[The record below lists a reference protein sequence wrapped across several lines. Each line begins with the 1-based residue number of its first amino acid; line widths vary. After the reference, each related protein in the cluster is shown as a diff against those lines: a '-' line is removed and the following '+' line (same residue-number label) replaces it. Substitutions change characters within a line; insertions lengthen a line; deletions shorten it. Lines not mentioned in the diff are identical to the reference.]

1 MRTKTPQRL
10 ERKDAGGG
18 REVRSFALQIKA
30 AGDDGTVEGYGSVFG
45 VRDNYDDV
53 IAKGAFIQSLKD
65 HKAAGTM
72 PAMLWQH
79 DADKPIGVW
88 TEMVED
94 EKGLRIKGQLAME
107 TVKGKEAHALLKMG
121 ALNGLSI
128 GFMSKEWAYDR
139 DTEVRTLTAI
149 DLWEV
154 SLVTFPANEKARV
167 TNVKAISED
176 SVARAI
182 KHLKAAIAL
191 HVAHMD
197 GSEPTSDESQMRMMK
212 MMEDALSAL
221 QKSKGADDDDMEDM
235 EGMGKSMSTPKN
247 AERILRDAG
256 FSRSDA
262 TALVSRVMRMGEVR
276 RDSVDSTVAAMK
288 SADRL
293 LRSLT
298 S

>member
-139 DTEVRTLTAI
+139 ETEVRTLTAI

-167 TNVKAISED
+167 TNVKSA
-176 SVARAI
+176 
-182 KHLKAAIAL
+182 
-191 HVAHMD
+191 
-197 GSEPTSDESQMRMMK
+197 DELQAPK
-212 MMEDALSAL
+212 DAE
-221 QKSKGADDDDMEDM
+221 KV
-235 EGMGKSMSTPKN
+235 
-247 AERILRDAG
+247 LRDAG
-256 FSRSDA
+256 FSKSDA
-262 TALVSRVMRMGEVR
+262 TAFVSRVMRMGEVR

>member
-1 MRTKTPQRL
+1 MQNKTQQRP

-30 AGDDGTVEGYGSVFG
+30 AGDDGTIEGYGSVFG

-107 TVKGKEAHALLKMG
+107 TVKGKEAHSLLKMG

-167 TNVKAISED
+167 TNVKSA
-176 SVARAI
+176 
-182 KHLKAAIAL
+182 
-191 HVAHMD
+191 
-197 GSEPTSDESQMRMMK
+197 DEM
-212 MMEDALSAL
+212 A
-221 QKSKGADDDDMEDM
+221 
-235 EGMGKSMSTPKN
+235 TPKD
-247 AERILRDAG
+247 AEKALRDAG
-256 FSRSDA
+256 FSKSDA
-262 TALVSRVMRMGEVR
+262 TAFVSRVMRMGEVR
-276 RDSVDSTVAAMK
+276 SDSANSTAVAMK
-288 SADRL
+288 AADRL

>member
-1 MRTKTPQRL
+1 MKTKHFDVGF
-10 ERKDAGGG
+10 E
-18 REVRSFALQIKA
+18 IKA
-30 AGDDGTVEGYGSVFG
+30 VNADGTVEGYGSVFG

-79 DADKPIGVW
+79 DADKPIGIW

-107 TVKGKEAHALLKMG
+107 TVNGKEAHALLKMG
-121 ALNGLSI
+121 AINGLSI
-128 GFMSKEWAYDR
+128 GFMSKQWAYDR
-139 DTEVRTLTAI
+139 ETEVRTLTEI

-167 TNVKAISED
+167 TNVKSADELQAPKD
-176 SVARAI
+176 AE
-182 KHLKAAIAL
+182 KA
-191 HVAHMD
+191 
-197 GSEPTSDESQMRMMK
+197 
-212 MMEDALSAL
+212 
-221 QKSKGADDDDMEDM
+221 
-235 EGMGKSMSTPKN
+235 
-247 AERILRDAG
+247 LRDAG
-256 FSRSDA
+256 FSKSDA
-262 TALVSRVMRMGEVR
+262 TAFVSRVMRMGEER
-276 RDSVDSTVAAMK
+276 SDSANSTAVAMK
-288 SADRL
+288 AADRL

>member
-1 MRTKTPQRL
+1 MRTKTPQRP

-65 HKAAGTM
+65 HKTAGTM

-121 ALNGLSI
+121 AINGLSI
-128 GFMSKEWAYDR
+128 GFMSKQWAYDR
-139 DTEVRTLTAI
+139 ETEVRTLTEI

-167 TNVKAISED
+167 TNVKSA
-176 SVARAI
+176 
-182 KHLKAAIAL
+182 
-191 HVAHMD
+191 
-197 GSEPTSDESQMRMMK
+197 DEM
-212 MMEDALSAL
+212 A
-221 QKSKGADDDDMEDM
+221 
-235 EGMGKSMSTPKN
+235 TPKD
-247 AERILRDAG
+247 AEKALRDAG
-256 FSRSDA
+256 FSKSDA
-262 TALVSRVMRMGEVR
+262 TAFVSRVMRMGEVR
-276 RDSVDSTVAAMK
+276 SDSANSTAVAMK
-288 SADRL
+288 AADRL

>member
-1 MRTKTPQRL
+1 MQNKTQQRP

-30 AGDDGTVEGYGSVFG
+30 TGDDGTVEGYGSVFG

-53 IAKGAFIQSLKD
+53 IAKGAFVQSLKD

-167 TNVKAISED
+167 TNVKSADELLAPKD
-176 SVARAI
+176 AE
-182 KHLKAAIAL
+182 KA
-191 HVAHMD
+191 
-197 GSEPTSDESQMRMMK
+197 
-212 MMEDALSAL
+212 
-221 QKSKGADDDDMEDM
+221 
-235 EGMGKSMSTPKN
+235 
-247 AERILRDAG
+247 LRDAG
-256 FSRSDA
+256 FSKSDA
-262 TALVSRVMRMGEVR
+262 TAFVSRVMRMGEVR
-276 RDSVDSTVAAMK
+276 SDSANSTAVAMK
-288 SADRL
+288 AADRL

>member
-1 MRTKTPQRL
+1 MKTKHFDVGF
-10 ERKDAGGG
+10 E
-18 REVRSFALQIKA
+18 IKA
-30 AGDDGTVEGYGSVFG
+30 VNADGTVEGYGSVFG

-79 DADKPIGVW
+79 DADKPIGIW

-121 ALNGLSI
+121 AINGLSI
-128 GFMSKEWAYDR
+128 GFMSKQWAYDR
-139 DTEVRTLTAI
+139 ETEVRTLTAI

-167 TNVKAISED
+167 TNVKSA
-176 SVARAI
+176 
-182 KHLKAAIAL
+182 
-191 HVAHMD
+191 
-197 GSEPTSDESQMRMMK
+197 DEM
-212 MMEDALSAL
+212 A
-221 QKSKGADDDDMEDM
+221 
-235 EGMGKSMSTPKN
+235 TPKD
-247 AERILRDAG
+247 AEKALRDAG
-256 FSRSDA
+256 FSKSDA
-262 TALVSRVMRMGEVR
+262 TAFVSRVMRMGEVR
-276 RDSVDSTVAAMK
+276 SDSANSTAVAMK
-288 SADRL
+288 AADRL

>member
-1 MRTKTPQRL
+1 MTMKHKAP

-167 TNVKAISED
+167 TNVKSA
-176 SVARAI
+176 
-182 KHLKAAIAL
+182 
-191 HVAHMD
+191 
-197 GSEPTSDESQMRMMK
+197 DELQAPK
-212 MMEDALSAL
+212 DAE
-221 QKSKGADDDDMEDM
+221 KV
-235 EGMGKSMSTPKN
+235 
-247 AERILRDAG
+247 LRDAG
-256 FSRSDA
+256 FSKSDA
-262 TALVSRVMRMGEVR
+262 TAFVSRVMRMGEVR

>member
-1 MRTKTPQRL
+1 MQTKRL
-10 ERKDAGGG
+10 DVGFE
-18 REVRSFALQIKA
+18 LKA
-30 AGDDGTVEGYGSVFG
+30 IGADGTVEGYGSVFG

-128 GFMSKEWAYDR
+128 GFMSKQWVYDR
-139 DTEVRTLTAI
+139 DTEVRTLTEI

-167 TNVKAISED
+167 TNVKSA
-176 SVARAI
+176 
-182 KHLKAAIAL
+182 
-191 HVAHMD
+191 
-197 GSEPTSDESQMRMMK
+197 DELQAPK
-212 MMEDALSAL
+212 DAE
-221 QKSKGADDDDMEDM
+221 KV
-235 EGMGKSMSTPKN
+235 
-247 AERILRDAG
+247 LRDAG
-256 FSRSDA
+256 FSKSDA
-262 TALVSRVMRMGEVR
+262 TAFVSRVMRMGEVR

-288 SADRL
+288 AADRL

-298 S
+298 T

>member
-1 MRTKTPQRL
+1 MQQKNPQRL
-10 ERKDAGGG
+10 ERKDASGG

-30 AGDDGTVEGYGSVFG
+30 TGDDGTVEGYGSVFG

-53 IAKGAFIQSLKD
+53 IAKGAFVKSLKD

-139 DTEVRTLTAI
+139 ETEVRTLTAI

-167 TNVKAISED
+167 TNVKSA
-176 SVARAI
+176 
-182 KHLKAAIAL
+182 
-191 HVAHMD
+191 
-197 GSEPTSDESQMRMMK
+197 DELQAPK
-212 MMEDALSAL
+212 DAE
-221 QKSKGADDDDMEDM
+221 KV
-235 EGMGKSMSTPKN
+235 
-247 AERILRDAG
+247 LRDAG
-256 FSRSDA
+256 FSKSDA
-262 TALVSRVMRMGEVR
+262 TAFVSRVMRMGEVR
-276 RDSVDSTVAAMK
+276 SDSANSTAVAMK
-288 SADRL
+288 AADRL

>member
-1 MRTKTPQRL
+1 MKTKHFDVGF
-10 ERKDAGGG
+10 E
-18 REVRSFALQIKA
+18 IKA
-30 AGDDGTVEGYGSVFG
+30 VNADGTVEGYGSVFG

-53 IAKGAFIQSLKD
+53 IAKGAFVQSLKD

-139 DTEVRTLTAI
+139 ETEVRTLTAI

-167 TNVKAISED
+167 TNVKSA
-176 SVARAI
+176 
-182 KHLKAAIAL
+182 
-191 HVAHMD
+191 
-197 GSEPTSDESQMRMMK
+197 DELQAPK
-212 MMEDALSAL
+212 DAE
-221 QKSKGADDDDMEDM
+221 KV
-235 EGMGKSMSTPKN
+235 
-247 AERILRDAG
+247 LRDAG
-256 FSRSDA
+256 FSKSDA
-262 TALVSRVMRMGEVR
+262 TAFVSRVMRMGEVR
-276 RDSVDSTVAAMK
+276 SDSANSTAVAMK
-288 SADRL
+288 AADRL

>member
-1 MRTKTPQRL
+1 MKTKHFDVGF
-10 ERKDAGGG
+10 E
-18 REVRSFALQIKA
+18 IKA
-30 AGDDGTVEGYGSVFG
+30 VNADGTVEGYGSVFG

-128 GFMSKEWAYDR
+128 GFMSKEWSYDR
-139 DTEVRTLTAI
+139 ETEVRTLTAI

-167 TNVKAISED
+167 TNVKSA
-176 SVARAI
+176 
-182 KHLKAAIAL
+182 
-191 HVAHMD
+191 
-197 GSEPTSDESQMRMMK
+197 DEM
-212 MMEDALSAL
+212 A
-221 QKSKGADDDDMEDM
+221 
-235 EGMGKSMSTPKN
+235 TPKD
-247 AERILRDAG
+247 AEKVLRDAG
-256 FSRSDA
+256 FSKSDA
-262 TALVSRVMRMGEVR
+262 TAFVSRVMRMGEVR
-276 RDSVDSTVAAMK
+276 SDSANSTAVAMK
-288 SADRL
+288 AADRL

>member
-1 MRTKTPQRL
+1 MQKKNPQRL
-10 ERKDAGGG
+10 ERKDAAGG

-53 IAKGAFIQSLKD
+53 IAKGAFVQSLKD

-167 TNVKAISED
+167 TNVKSA
-176 SVARAI
+176 
-182 KHLKAAIAL
+182 
-191 HVAHMD
+191 
-197 GSEPTSDESQMRMMK
+197 DEM
-212 MMEDALSAL
+212 A
-221 QKSKGADDDDMEDM
+221 
-235 EGMGKSMSTPKN
+235 TPKD
-247 AERILRDAG
+247 AEKALRDAG
-256 FSRSDA
+256 FSKSDA
-262 TALVSRVMRMGEVR
+262 TAFVSRVMRMGEVR
-276 RDSVDSTVAAMK
+276 SDSANSTAVAMK
-288 SADRL
+288 AADRL